1 MAADA
6 GGVGISAGRPSGY
19 DERDAARFHPEQHR
33 SRRDGFARDR
43 ARVLHSAALRRLA
56 AKTQVLSPA
65 SPADF
70 ARNRLTHSLEVA
82 QVGRELAIALELS
95 PDVVDTACLS
105 HDLGHPPFGHN
116 GERAL
121 NDWAEDIGGF
131 EGNAQSLRILSRL
144 EPKVVDAEGHSV
156 GLNLTRASL
165 DATCKY
171 PWTVEHAI
179 PDPGGRQKFGV
190 YPEDEAVFR
199 WMREGAPGRLR
210 CIEAEVMDLSD
221 DIAYSVHDF
230 EDAILNGYLDPR
242 RLSDAREREAL
253 LTAIQSWV
261 GYGFSRDELGDALY
275 RLTRLPEWI
284 AEFDGSRAAVARLKN
299 LTRDLI
305 GRFARAA
312 TTATRE
318 HYATPVLTRFGGR
331 MIIPRVIEVE
341 MAVLKGV
348 IGAFVVSIEGRKG
361 LYKEQRRVLKRLAT
375 ALWERPDE
383 LDGLHAEDFVA
394 APTDSARRRVVV
406 DQVASL
412 TDRFAIEWHARLV
425 GPVDLREL
433 GLWSSD
439 ARVTASHAY
448 ALPEPIEGLGH
459 DMVTGAGESPSAA
472 GH

>member
-1 MAADA
+1 MVAEHAAA
-6 GGVGISAGRPSGY
+6 VGVAQGRPTGY
-19 DERDAARFHPEQHR
+19 TDTDAARFQNESHR
-33 SRRDGFARDR
+33 SQRDDFARDR

-82 QVGRELAIALELS
+82 QVGRELATALLLS

-131 EGNAQSLRILSRL
+131 EGNAQTLRIISRL
-144 EPKVVDAEGHSV
+144 EPKVFGDNGESY

-171 PWTVEHAI
+171 PWTADHPV
-179 PDPGGRQKFGV
+179 PDPGGRLKFGV
-190 YPEDEAVFR
+190 YPDDEHVFH
-199 WMREGAPGRLR
+199 WMREGAPGRVR

-230 EDAILNGYLDPR
+230 EDAVVNGYLDPAQ
-242 RLSDAREREAL
+242 LIAPDEHESL
-253 LTAIQSWV
+253 LTAIQTWV
-261 GYGFSRDELGDALY
+261 GYDFAREELEEALF

-284 AEFDGSRAAVARLKN
+284 TRFDSTRVDLAGLKN
-299 LTRDLI
+299 LTSDLI

-312 TTATRE
+312 TTATRDA
-318 HYATPVLTRFGGR
+318 YPSTVLTRYR
-331 MIIPRVIEVE
+331 AHVIVPRVVEAE
-341 MAVLKGV
+341 MAVLKGI
-348 IGAFVVSIEGRKG
+348 IGAVVVSIDGRKE
-361 LYKEQRRVLKRLAT
+361 LYKEQRRLLKRLAT
-375 ALWERPDE
+375 ALWDSPQD
-383 LDGLHAEDFVA
+383 LDPLHAVDFA
-394 APTDSARRRVVV
+394 TAESDAARRRVVV

-412 TDRFAIEWHARLV
+412 TDQHAIAWHGRLV
-425 GPVDLREL
+425 GEVDAASVGVWAPGSKPAVR
-433 GLWSSD
+433 
-439 ARVTASHAY
+439 TA
-448 ALPEPIEGLGH
+448 P
-459 DMVTGAGESPSAA
+459 
-472 GH
+472 

>member
-1 MAADA
+1 MAVETSAGASRPVGYADA
-6 GGVGISAGRPSGY
+6 DA
-19 DERDAARFHPEQHR
+19 ERFLHEQHR
-33 SRRDGFARDR
+33 SQRDDFARDR

-82 QVGRELAIALELS
+82 QVGRELATALQLS

-131 EGNAQSLRILSRL
+131 EGNAQTLRILSRL
-144 EPKVVDAEGHSV
+144 EPKVVEPDGTSY

-165 DATCKY
+165 DAACKY
-171 PWTVEHAI
+171 PWTAEHPV
-179 PDPGGRQKFGV
+179 PDPGGRLKFGV
-190 YPEDEAVFR
+190 YPEDEPVFR
-199 WMREGAPGRLR
+199 WLRDGAPGRVR

-230 EDAILNGYLDPR
+230 EDAIVNRYLDPA
-242 RLSDAREREAL
+242 RLAAPGEHEAL
-253 LTAIQSWV
+253 LSAIQTWV
-261 GYGFSRDELGDALY
+261 GYDFARDELADALY
-275 RLTRLPEWI
+275 RLMRMPEWI
-284 AEFDGSRAAVARLKN
+284 REFDGTRPALARLKN
-299 LTRDLI
+299 LTSDLI

-318 HYATPVLTRFGGR
+318 AYPVETLTRYR
-331 MIIPRVIEVE
+331 AHVVVPRVIEAE
-341 MAVLKGV
+341 MAVLKGI
-348 IGAFVVSIEGRKG
+348 IGATVVSIDVRRP

-375 ALWERPDE
+375 VLWESPE
-383 LDGLHAEDFVA
+383 SLDPLHAADFAGA
-394 APTDSARRRVVV
+394 ADDTARKRVIV

-412 TDRFAIEWHARLV
+412 TDQLALAWHSRLV
-425 GPVDLREL
+425 GEVDSASL
-433 GLWSSD
+433 GIW
-439 ARVTASHAY
+439 A
-448 ALPEPIEGLGH
+448 PGLSRSGPH
-459 DMVTGAGESPSAA
+459 
-472 GH
+472 